1 MASMITKQNA
11 SALIP
16 EQVMDEIFKE
26 AEKESKVLKMFRRLP
41 NMTSDKTKLKVV
53 DSLPLAYYVNES
65 ENNGRKQLTNMAW
78 KNVTLTAEEIA
89 VIIPIKDNTLNDA
102 DVDIWEQVKPELI
115 KAIAKKID
123 ESVLFGI
130 GAPASFGAGVVPEI
144 ISKSKSVTETGR
156 LYSDINDVMT
166 IVEEGGHEVTGL
178 LGGVGLKSKFR
189 MMTDT
194 TGQPLNTTEI
204 GSLERAFV
212 DNGAWDKTAATLIA
226 GDFNQAVYAIR
237 QDVTFDIFREGV
249 IQDTDGS
256 IAYNLI
262 QNDMSCLRVVFRFG
276 FAIPNPVT
284 SLDGTESRYPFAAL
298 VPSEESSEQI

>member
-1 MASMITKQNA
+1 MANMITKENA

-16 EQVMDEIFKE
+16 EQVMEEIFKE
-26 AEKESKVLKMFRRLP
+26 AQKESKVLRMFRRLP
-41 NMTSDKTKLKVV
+41 NMTSDKTQLKVV
-53 DSLPLAYYVNES
+53 ESLPMAYYVNES
-65 ENNGRKQLTNMAW
+65 KDNGRKSLTDMAW

-102 DVDIWEQVKPELI
+102 SVDIWAQVKPELV

-123 ESVLFGI
+123 ESVLFGK
-130 GAPASFGAGVVPEI
+130 GAPVSFGAGVIPEI
-144 ISKSKSVTETGR
+144 IAKAKTVTETDK
-156 LYSDINDVMT
+156 LYNDINEVMS

-189 MMTDT
+189 MMVDT
-194 TGQPLNTTEI
+194 TGQPIQNTEI
-204 GSLERAFV
+204 GALDRSFV
-212 DNGAWDKTAATLIA
+212 DNGAWDKEVATLIA
-226 GDFNQAVYAIR
+226 GDFSQAVYSIR

-256 IAYNLI
+256 IAYNLM
-262 QNDMSCLRVVFRFG
+262 QNDMSALRVVFRFG

-284 SLDGTESRYPFAAL
+284 SLDGTENRYPFAAL
-298 VPSEESSEQI
+298 VPSSEL

>member
-1 MASMITKQNA
+1 MANMITKENA

-16 EQVMDEIFKE
+16 EQVMEEIFKE
-26 AEKESKVLKMFRRLP
+26 AEKESKVLRMFRRLP
-41 NMTSDKTKLKVV
+41 NMTSDKTQLKVV
-53 DSLPLAYYVNES
+53 ESLPMAYYVNES
-65 ENNGRKQLTNMAW
+65 QNNGRKSLTDMAW

-102 DVDIWEQVKPELI
+102 SVDIWAQVKPELV

-123 ESVLFGI
+123 ESVLFGK
-130 GAPASFGAGVVPEI
+130 GAPVSFGAGVIPEI
-144 ISKSKSVTETGR
+144 IAKAKTVKETDK
-156 LYSDINDVMT
+156 LYNDINEVMS

-189 MMTDT
+189 MMVDT
-194 TGQPLNTTEI
+194 TGQPIQNTEI
-204 GSLERAFV
+204 GALDRAFV
-212 DNGAWDKTAATLIA
+212 DNGAWDKEVATLIA
-226 GDFNQAVYAIR
+226 GDFSQAVYSIR

-256 IAYNLI
+256 IAYNLM
-262 QNDMSCLRVVFRFG
+262 QNDMSALRVVFRFG

-284 SLDGTESRYPFAAL
+284 SLDGTENRYPFAAL
-298 VPSEESSEQI
+298 VPNQTL

>member
-1 MASMITKQNA
+1 MANMITKENA

-16 EQVMDEIFKE
+16 EQVMEEIFKE
-26 AEKESKVLKMFRRLP
+26 AQKESKVLRLFRRLP
-41 NMTSDKTKLKVV
+41 NMTSDKTQLKVV
-53 DSLPLAYYVNES
+53 ESLPMAYYVNES
-65 ENNGRKQLTNMAW
+65 QDNGRKSLTDMAW

-102 DVDIWEQVKPELI
+102 SVDIWAQVRPELV

-123 ESVLFGI
+123 ESVLFGK
-130 GAPASFGAGVVPEI
+130 GAPVSFGAGVIPEI
-144 ISKSKSVTETGR
+144 IAKAKTVTETDK
-156 LYSDINDVMT
+156 LYNDINEVMS

-189 MMTDT
+189 MMVDT
-194 TGQPLNTTEI
+194 TGQPIQNTEI
-204 GSLERAFV
+204 GALDRAFV
-212 DNGAWDKTAATLIA
+212 DNGAWDKEVATLIA

-256 IAYNLI
+256 IAYNLM
-262 QNDMSCLRVVFRFG
+262 QNDMSAIRVVFRFG
-276 FAIPNPVT
+276 FSIPNPVT
-284 SLDGTESRYPFAAL
+284 SLDGTETRYPFAAL
-298 VPSEESSEQI
+298 VPAIEESEL

>member
-1 MASMITKQNA
+1 MANMITKQNA

-16 EQVMDEIFKE
+16 EQVMSEIFKE
-26 AEKESKVLKMFRRLP
+26 AEKESKVLRMFRRLP

-53 DSLPLAYYVNES
+53 DSLPLAYYVNEE
-65 ENNGRKQLTNMAW
+65 ENNGRKNTTNMAW

-89 VIIPIKDNTLNDA
+89 VIIPIKDNVLNDA
-102 DVDIWEQVKPELI
+102 DVDVWEQVKPELV
-115 KAIAKKID
+115 KAIARKID

-130 GAPASFGAGVVPEI
+130 GAPTSFGAGVIPSI
-144 ISKSKSVTETGR
+144 IAKSKSVNETGD
-156 LYSDINDVMT
+156 LYKDINDAMA

-189 MMTDT
+189 MMVDKN
-194 TGQPLNTTEI
+194 GQPIQNTEI
-204 GSLERAFV
+204 GALDRAFV
-212 DNGAWDKTAATLIA
+212 DNGAWDKSAATLIA

-237 QDVTFDIFREGV
+237 QDVTFDVFREGV

-262 QNDMSCLRVVFRFG
+262 QNDMSALRVTFRFG
-276 FAIPNPVT
+276 YAIPNPVT
-284 SLDGTESRYPFAAL
+284 SLDGTETRYPFAAL
-298 VPSEESSEQI
+298 LPHEGI